1 MSDINLH
8 DHPGLIMLLKEGESL
23 EDFLKLSPE
32 EILIR
37 WVNYHL
43 DKSGCDRQIKNFS
56 GDITDSVAYT
66 HLLYQI
72 SPEGQGVGLG
82 PLNVSKNID
91 MLLLYLLIVL
101 EIRSF
106 QIQISKE
113 MIWTKKCGIFTMKL
127 HTHFHI
133 CRIVLNN
140 SHTLFYLAIFGT
152 NN

>member
-82 PLNVSKNID
+82 PLNVSRNID

-106 QIQISKE
+106 QTQQRNDLDQK
-113 MIWTKKCGIFTMKL
+113 MWTIYNEIAHALSYM
-127 HTHFHI
+127 
-133 CRIVLNN
+133 
-140 SHTLFYLAIFGT
+140 SHCSE
-152 NN
+152 